1 MVAMMA
7 KANSVPV
14 VVCCETHKFSEGV
27 MVDGFSKNELVPVS
41 IAKNNPNSKDTASS
55 QNLEKLN
62 PLYDLTPPT
71 YITAVV
77 TEVGLIP
84 PSSISSIPL
93 ALGKTSL

>member
-1 MVAMMA
+1 MA
-7 KANSVPV
+7 SARMSWVTNTNFLFERGVETFVPV
-14 VVCCETHKFSEGV
+14 A
-27 MVDGFSKNELVPVS
+27 LS
-41 IAKNNPNSKDTASS
+41 IVKKTNLKDISPS

-84 PSSISSIPL
+84 PSSMSSIPL